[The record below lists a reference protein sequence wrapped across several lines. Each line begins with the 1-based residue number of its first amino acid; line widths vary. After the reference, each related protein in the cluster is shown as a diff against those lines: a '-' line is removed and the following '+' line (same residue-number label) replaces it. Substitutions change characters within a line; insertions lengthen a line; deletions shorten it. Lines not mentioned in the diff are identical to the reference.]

1 MLAILELI
9 LLNALKR
16 RRARQPDVRKT
27 ALEQHFK
34 FDDAGV
40 HHAVTIQDAALHLEM
55 AEPILVN
62 QLTNSFQRSL
72 ANLLCDL
79 LRCQRLL

>member
-9 LLNALKR
+9 FLNALKR

-27 ALEQHFK
+27 ALEQRFK
-34 FDDAGV
+34 FDDADA
-40 HHAVTIQDAALHLEM
+40 HHAVTIRAPTPLGNGRA

-62 QLTNSFQRSL
+62 EL
-72 ANLLCDL
+72 ANPFIALAGEPPL
-79 LRCQRLL
+79 